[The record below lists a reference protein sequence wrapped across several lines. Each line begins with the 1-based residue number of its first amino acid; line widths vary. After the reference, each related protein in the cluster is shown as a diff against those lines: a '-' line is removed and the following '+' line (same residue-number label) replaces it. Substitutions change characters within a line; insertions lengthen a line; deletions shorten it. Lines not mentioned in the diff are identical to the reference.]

1 MVESVRS
8 AAGFSEGRESR
19 VLFGL
24 EKEADSAVSKVVGR
38 EVRSEWTDERRGCRR
53 NSGDCMSKVGV
64 MFTSVVRTEIW
75 VDRLV
80 NIRGREI
87 DT

>member
-1 MVESVRS
+1 MREVVR
-8 AAGFSEGRESR
+8 
-19 VLFGL
+19 
-24 EKEADSAVSKVVGR
+24 R
-38 EVRSEWTDERRGCRR
+38 EVRSAWTDERRGCRR

-80 NIRGREI
+80 NIKDREI
-87 DT
+87 GIGTMGCFL